1 MVDRGGI
8 GDEGCFVNVCL
19 HCMFI
24 NLLSHTYFVSMQL
37 LGCHGPLAKR
47 KPGQAFIDA
56 PTPVGGV
63 VEEEVEAV
71 EE

>member
-1 MVDRGGI
+1 
-8 GDEGCFVNVCL
+8 
-19 HCMFI
+19 
-24 NLLSHTYFVSMQL
+24 MQL

-63 VEEEVEAV
+63 VVEEEVEA
-71 EE
+71 EEE